1 MDDNSHIVEITVL
14 YKTPDNHAMD
24 ELKDLN
30 IPDLKTTTE
39 LTMYIDIGLVTMF
52 CISGA
57 FSSCTEMHTTKGL
70 FIVKMDITAFKYMYE
85 ETLGVKVKSYT
96 NEEIT

>member
-1 MDDNSHIVEITVL
+1 MDKNSHIVEITVL
-14 YKTPDNHAMD
+14 YKTPDNQAMD

-39 LTMYIDIGLVTMF
+39 LSIHINLELVTMF
-52 CISGA
+52 CISQE
-57 FSSCTEMHTTKGL
+57 SKSWVEMHTTKGL
-70 FIVKMDITAFKYMYE
+70 FVAKMDITAFKYMYE
-85 ETLGVKVKSYT
+85 ETLGVKIKSYT